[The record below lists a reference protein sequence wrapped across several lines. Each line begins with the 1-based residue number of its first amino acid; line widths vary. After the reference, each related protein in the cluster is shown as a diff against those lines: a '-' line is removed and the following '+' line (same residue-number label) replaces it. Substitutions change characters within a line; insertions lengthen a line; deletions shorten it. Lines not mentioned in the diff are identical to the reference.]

1 MPPTVTLIR
10 GDGIGPEVVDA
21 ALRVLHSAGAEIEW
35 DERVAGLAA
44 IEQGKPALP
53 EDTLESI
60 RRTKVA
66 LKGPLTTPVGS
77 GFRSVN
83 VAIRKECD
91 LFANVRPAKT
101 MVTGLRFED
110 VDLVVVRENTEG
122 LYVGV
127 EHYIDTRKSAAES
140 ITIVTRDASAR
151 VIRYAF
157 ELARTRPAR
166 HLTLVH
172 KANILKFTSGLFL
185 QVGREMAGEYPDV
198 TFDERI
204 IDNMAMQLVVDPLQ
218 FDTIVTTNMFGDILS
233 DLCAGLV
240 GGLGMAPA
248 ANIGEEI
255 AVYEAIHGSAP
266 DIAGKGVANPTA
278 LLLAAAMLCERIGQV
293 DAGRRVREAVE
304 RVLGDGRVR
313 TRDLGGD
320 ATTELFADAVLEAQ
334 DQREGMRPLEEVPS
348 AIHKG

>member
-1 MPPTVTLIR
+1 MPTTVTLIR

-21 ALRVLHSAGAEIEW
+21 ALSVLDSAGAEIEW
-35 DERVAGLAA
+35 DERVAGLTA
-44 IEQGKPALP
+44 IERGKPVLP
-53 EDTLESI
+53 QDTLESM
-60 RRTKVA
+60 RRTKVT

-83 VAIRKECD
+83 VAIRKEFD
-91 LFANVRPAKT
+91 LFANVRPAKS
-101 MVTGLRFED
+101 MVPGLRYED

-122 LYVGV
+122 LYVGI
-127 EHYIDTRKSAAES
+127 EHYIDTKKSAAES
-140 ITIVTRDASAR
+140 ITIVTRDASSR

-157 ELARTRPAR
+157 ELARSRPDR

-185 QVGREMAGEYPDV
+185 EVGREMAGEYPEV
-198 TFDERI
+198 RFDERI

-248 ANIGEEI
+248 ANVGEES
-255 AVYEAIHGSAP
+255 AMFEAIHGSAP
-266 DIAGKGVANPTA
+266 DIAGKGIANPTA
-278 LLLAAAMLCERIGQV
+278 LILATAMLCEHIGQV
-293 DAGRRVREAVE
+293 DAGRRVRDAVE
-304 RVLGDGRVR
+304 RVLQEGRVR

-320 ATTELFADAVLEAQ
+320 ATTQAFTDAVLRALDEIAVGVQ
-334 DQREGMRPLEEVPS
+334 EG
-348 AIHKG
+348 

>member
-21 ALRVLHSAGAEIEW
+21 ALRALDSAGAEIEW

-83 VAIRKECD
+83 VAIRKEFD
-91 LFANVRPAKT
+91 LFANVRPTKT
-101 MVTGLRFED
+101 MVSGLRYED

-122 LYVGV
+122 LYVGI
-127 EHYIDTRKSAAES
+127 EHYIDTQKSAAES

-157 ELARTRPAR
+157 EMARSRPDR

-185 QVGREMAGEYPDV
+185 EVGREMAGEFPDV

-248 ANIGEEI
+248 ANVGTEI

-278 LLLAAAMLCERIGQV
+278 LMLAAAMLCEHVGQA
-293 DAGRRVREAVE
+293 DAGRRVRDAVE
-304 RVLGDGRVR
+304 RVLGDGRAR

-320 ATTELFADAVLEAQ
+320 ATTGAFTDAVVEALESEA
-334 DQREGMRPLEEVPS
+334 EVARHVKIS
-348 AIHKG
+348 

>member
-1 MPPTVTLIR
+1 MPTTVTLIR

-21 ALRVLHSAGAEIEW
+21 ALKALDSAGAEIEW

-44 IEQGKPALP
+44 IERGKAALP
-53 EDTLESI
+53 EDTLESM

-83 VAIRKECD
+83 VAIRKEFD

-101 MVTGLRFED
+101 MVSGLRYQD

-122 LYVGV
+122 LYVGI
-127 EHYIDTRKSAAES
+127 EHYIDTKKSAAES
-140 ITIVTRDASAR
+140 ITIVTRDASRR

-157 ELARTRPAR
+157 ELARSRPDR

-185 QVGREMAGEYPDV
+185 DVGREMAGEFPDV

-248 ANIGEEI
+248 ANVGEEV
-255 AVYEAIHGSAP
+255 AMYEAIHGSAP
-266 DIAGKGVANPTA
+266 DIAGMGIANPTA
-278 LLLAAAMLCERIGQV
+278 LMLAAAMLCERIGQPE
-293 DAGRRVREAVE
+293 AGRRVRDAVE
-304 RVLGDGRVR
+304 RVLWEGRAL
-313 TRDLGGD
+313 TRDLGGY
-320 ATTELFADAVLEAQ
+320 ATTESFADAVVQAV
-334 DQREGMRPLEEVPS
+334 GKEVEV
-348 AIHKG
+348 ATGARRAR

>member
-1 MPPTVTLIR
+1 MPPTATLIR

-21 ALRVLHSAGAEIEW
+21 ALRALDSAGAQIDW
-35 DERVAGLAA
+35 DERVAGVAA
-44 IEQGKPALP
+44 IEQGKPVLP

-83 VAIRKECD
+83 VAIRKEFD

-101 MVTGLRFED
+101 MVSGLRFED

-122 LYVGV
+122 LYVGI

-140 ITIVTRDASAR
+140 ITIVTRDASTR

-157 ELARTRPAR
+157 ELARSRPDR

-198 TFDERI
+198 RFDERI

-248 ANIGEEI
+248 ANIGDEI

-278 LLLAAAMLCERIGQV
+278 LMLAAAMLCGHVGQAE
-293 DAGRRVREAVE
+293 AGRRVREAVE
-304 RVLGDGRVR
+304 RVLADGHVR

-320 ATTELFADAVLEAQ
+320 ATTELFTDAVLEA
-334 DQREGMRPLEEVPS
+334 LEDEAEIARDLKIS
-348 AIHKG
+348 

>member
-1 MPPTVTLIR
+1 MPTTVTLIR

-21 ALRVLHSAGAEIEW
+21 ALRALDSAGAEIEW

-44 IEQGKPALP
+44 VEQGKAALP
-53 EDTLESI
+53 EDTLESM

-83 VAIRKECD
+83 VAIRKEFD

-101 MVTGLRFED
+101 MVSGLRYQD

-122 LYVGV
+122 LYVGI
-127 EHYIDTRKSAAES
+127 EHYIDTKKSAAES
-140 ITIVTRDASAR
+140 ITIVTRDASRR

-157 ELARTRPAR
+157 ELARSRPDR

-185 QVGREMAGEYPDV
+185 EVGREMAGEYPDV

-248 ANIGEEI
+248 ANVGEEI
-255 AVYEAIHGSAP
+255 AMYEAIHGSAP
-266 DIAGKGVANPTA
+266 DIAGKGIANPTA
-278 LLLAAAMLCERIGQV
+278 LMLAAALLCEHIGQAE
-293 DAGRRVREAVE
+293 AGQRLRDAVE
-304 RVLGDGRVR
+304 QVLAEGRAR

-320 ATTELFADAVLEAQ
+320 TTTEAFTGAVLEALGNQ
-334 DQREGMRPLEEVPS
+334 VEVARGLKIS
-348 AIHKG
+348 

>member
-1 MPPTVTLIR
+1 MPHTVTLIR

-21 ALRVLHSAGAEIEW
+21 ALRALDSAGAEIEW

-53 EDTLESI
+53 EDTLDSI
-60 RRTKVA
+60 RGTKVA
-66 LKGPLTTPVGS
+66 LKGPLTTPIGS

-83 VAIRKECD
+83 VAIRKEFD

-101 MVTGLRFED
+101 MVSGLRFED

-122 LYVGV
+122 LYVGI
-127 EHYIDTRKSAAES
+127 EHYIDTKKSAAES

-157 ELARTRPAR
+157 ELARSRPDR

-185 QVGREMAGEYPDV
+185 DVGRAMAGEYPDV

-248 ANIGEEI
+248 ANVGEEI

-278 LLLAAAMLCERIGQV
+278 LMLAAAMLCERIGQV

-304 RVLGDGRVR
+304 RVLSEGRAR
-313 TRDLGGD
+313 TRDIGGNSSTGEF
-320 ATTELFADAVLEAQ
+320 AEAVVAVIEAAPMELSGVN
-334 DQREGMRPLEEVPS
+334 
-348 AIHKG
+348 

>member
-21 ALRVLHSAGAEIEW
+21 ALRVLDSAGAEIEW
-35 DERVAGLAA
+35 EERLAGLAA

-304 RVLGDGRVR
+304 RALGDGRVR

-320 ATTELFADAVLEAQ
+320 ATTEAFTDAVLVALENEAEIAR
-334 DQREGMRPLEEVPS
+334 DLKMS
-348 AIHKG
+348 

>member
-1 MPPTVTLIR
+1 MPTTVTLIR

-21 ALRVLHSAGAEIEW
+21 ALRALDSAGAEIEW

-44 IEQGKPALP
+44 VEQGKAALP
-53 EDTLESI
+53 DDTLESM

-83 VAIRKECD
+83 VAIRKEFD

-101 MVTGLRFED
+101 MVSGLRYQD

-122 LYVGV
+122 LYVGI
-127 EHYIDTRKSAAES
+127 EHYIDTKKSAAES
-140 ITIVTRDASAR
+140 ITIVTRDASRR

-157 ELARTRPAR
+157 ELARSRPDR

-185 QVGREMAGEYPDV
+185 EVGREMTGEYPDV

-248 ANIGEEI
+248 ANVGEEI
-255 AVYEAIHGSAP
+255 AMYEAIHGSAP
-266 DIAGKGVANPTA
+266 DIAGKGIANPTA
-278 LLLAAAMLCERIGQV
+278 LMLAAALLCEHIGQAE
-293 DAGRRVREAVE
+293 AGQRLRDAVE
-304 RVLGDGRVR
+304 QVLAEGRAR

-320 ATTELFADAVLEAQ
+320 ATTEAFTDAVLEALGNQ
-334 DQREGMRPLEEVPS
+334 VEVARGLKIS
-348 AIHKG
+348 